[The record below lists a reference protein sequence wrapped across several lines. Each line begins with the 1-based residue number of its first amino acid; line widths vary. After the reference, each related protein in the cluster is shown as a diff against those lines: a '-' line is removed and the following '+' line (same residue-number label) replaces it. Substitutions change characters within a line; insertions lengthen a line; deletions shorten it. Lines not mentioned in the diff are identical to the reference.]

1 VEWPSILGS
10 RSPGA
15 KDGPHCGRAAGS
27 AAAPDA
33 SSTHFHAF
41 HIEGDLMISPETRAQ
56 IRRYFYAEHWKVG
69 TIASELGVHPDAVC
83 NAIETE
89 RFKNSKP
96 LGVSVVDPYIE
107 FIRHTLD
114 QHPRLR
120 ATRIYQMIRDRGYS
134 GSVVQLRRTVARL
147 RPQSREPFLQLQTF
161 LGEQAQVDW
170 AHFGHVMVGR
180 AKRAL
185 SCFVMTLS
193 YSRALYL
200 EFFFDQT
207 MENFLRGHVH
217 AFEYWS
223 GQPRVILYDNLK
235 SAVLERRGNQIQF
248 HPRLLELSAHYHF
261 APRPCQVRA
270 GNQKGRVERAI
281 RYVRDSFW
289 AGRTFTTL
297 VECNRQALLWRDRV
311 AHQRRWPGGDN
322 RTVADVFAEE
332 QSRLLPPPLHAFSTD
347 RIETVRSHKT
357 IYVRFD
363 LNDYSIPPETVGRP
377 LTLVASDV
385 TVRILDG
392 SFEIARHVRAY
403 DRHQLVLDPAHQEAV
418 LKIKRKAF
426 HSTPGGRLEQAVPES
441 KTLLDLAFAHG
452 ESAGVQTAQL
462 MKLLEQY
469 GAAALR
475 SAIAEALQRNTPRA
489 SSVAFLLRRQPRSTP
504 LSLDLSHHP
513 QAQALDIRPH
523 DLETYDELARTQD
536 NGNDEQ

>member
-1 VEWPSILGS
+1 
-10 RSPGA
+10 
-15 KDGPHCGRAAGS
+15 
-27 AAAPDA
+27 
-33 SSTHFHAF
+33 
-41 HIEGDLMISPETRAQ
+41 MISPETRAQ

-69 TIASELGVHPDAVC
+69 TIASELGVHPDAVRH
-83 NAIETE
+83 AIESE
-89 RFKNSKP
+89 RFLNSKP
-96 LGVSVVDPYIE
+96 LGASVVDPYIE
-107 FIRHTLD
+107 FLRHTLE

-120 ATRIYQMIRDRGYS
+120 ATRLYQMIRDRGYP

-147 RPQSREPFLQLQTF
+147 RPPSREPFLQLQTF
-161 LGEQAQVDW
+161 PAEQAQVDW

-207 MENFLRGHVH
+207 TENFLRGHVH

-248 HPRLLELSAHYHF
+248 HPRLIELSAHYHF

-297 VECNRQALLWRDRV
+297 AASNRQALLWRDQV

-322 RTVADVFAEE
+322 RTVAEVFAEE
-332 QSRLLPPPLHAFSTD
+332 QSRLLPLPLHAFSTD
-347 RIETVRSHKT
+347 RIETVRSRKT

-363 LNDYSIPPETVGRP
+363 LNDYSIPPQAVGRP
-377 LTLVASDV
+377 LTLVASDIA
-385 TVRILDG
+385 VRILDG
-392 SFEIARHVRAY
+392 SYEIARHVRSY
-403 DRHQLVLDPAHQEAV
+403 DRRQLVLDTAHQEAV

-426 HSTPGGRLEQAVPES
+426 HSTPGGRLEQAAPES
-441 KTLLDLAFAHG
+441 KTLLDLAFANG
-452 ESAGVQTAQL
+452 ESAGAQTAQL
-462 MKLLEQY
+462 MKLLDRY

-475 SAIAEALQRNTPRA
+475 RAIAEALQRNTPRA

-513 QAQALDIRPH
+513 QAQSLDIRPH
-523 DLETYDELARTQD
+523 DLETYDELARTRED
-536 NGNDEQ
+536 NDE